1 MDAFFEILK
10 YTIPA
15 LIVFAVVYLMLRK
28 YMQVEYSR
36 RKYLLYK
43 ESQKTTLPI
52 RLTSYE
58 RIVLFLERISPDS
71 LLVRIQDG
79 SMNSLQ
85 FHAALLNAIRSEYE
99 HNVAQQVY
107 ISEEAWNVVKNS
119 KENIVQLINACAAQ
133 VSPQD
138 PSYNL
143 AKLILSTYEANSDSP
158 TMAAIAFLKN
168 EIKNYFT

>member
-52 RLTSYE
+52 RLTAYE

-85 FHAALLNAIRSEYE
+85 FHSALLTAIRSEYE

-107 ISEEAWNVVKNS
+107 ISEEAWNVVKNA

-138 PSYNL
+138 SSYDL
-143 AKLILSTYEANSDSP
+143 AKLILSTYEQNSDSP

-168 EIKNYFT
+168 EIKNYFA

>member
-1 MDAFFEILK
+1 
-10 YTIPA
+10 
-15 LIVFAVVYLMLRK
+15 
-28 YMQVEYSR
+28 
-36 RKYLLYK
+36 
-43 ESQKTTLPI
+43 
-52 RLTSYE
+52 
-58 RIVLFLERISPDS
+58 
-71 LLVRIQDG
+71 
-79 SMNSLQ
+79 LQ